1 MYSACLLLLGEKD
14 DGTPHA
20 AKETNQAVPN
30 HIGQDPVRFCPGC
43 PVEAKSNFLPV
54 GLNCKFFYTCW
65 EKSFSATKMVR
76 IAMVFWYLRTIELS

>member
-54 GLNCKFFYTCW
+54 GLNCK
-65 EKSFSATKMVR
+65 SLL
-76 IAMVFWYLRTIELS
+76 YLLGEIIFCYQNGSYSYGFLVSENN